1 LHLTAVINPELDEL
15 NREIAVRQRRTEDQQ
30 VLIEVLDDHH
40 ILEQEITLDRERSK
54 ACPTTPTVTS
64 SFGVDADEKLAA
76 FVRLGLTSTGGLA
89 REPFN
94 VANAAQ
100 KRMLNK
106 LKAFSTTPK
115 PETAAS
121 VSRSSRPK
129 LSFAECAE
137 RVSDGSPKSSQA
149 SPAEAHASY

>member
-15 NREIAVRQRRTEDQQ
+15 NREIAVRQRHAADQQ
-30 VLIEVLDDHH
+30 VLIEVLELDDHH

-106 LKAFSTTPK
+106 LKACGLFRTDVLHDT
-115 PETAAS
+115 
-121 VSRSSRPK
+121 
-129 LSFAECAE
+129 
-137 RVSDGSPKSSQA
+137 QA
-149 SPAEAHASY
+149 